1 MRVVVFS
8 PEGKYISSFNVQ
20 GWGSSSV
27 DNKPYLSVGPDNRI
41 YLTDPEG
48 YRVIVF
54 SAAGEPL
61 AAFGQYGPE
70 DGSFGLPN
78 GLALRPDGSLWIVD
92 AGNNRVVKYPP
103 IQP

>member
-1 MRVVVFS
+1 LFGERDEGEVQTHKHHCPGLAGIGAVL
-8 PEGKYISSFNVQ
+8 PEG
-20 GWGSSSV
+20 
-27 DNKPYLSVGPDNRI
+27 VGLLTFV

-54 SAAGEPL
+54 SATGEPL

-78 GLALRPDGSLWIVD
+78 GLALGPDGSLWIVD